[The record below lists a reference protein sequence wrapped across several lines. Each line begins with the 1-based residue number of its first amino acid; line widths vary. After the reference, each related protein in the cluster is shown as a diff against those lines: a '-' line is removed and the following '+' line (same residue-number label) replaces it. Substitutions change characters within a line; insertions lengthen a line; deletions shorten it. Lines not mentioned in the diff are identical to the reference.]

1 MAGFGQQKVRFSW
14 RARTIDS
21 GSNMVL
27 VKSSDIIN
35 VNFNVDEIHFY
46 QLTGKFGHKEFDI
59 EQDEIEFDI
68 PVDLDSL
75 FFETARLELLI
86 NNGINFPANINLVI
100 EGQNE
105 SGTKTQLYIN
115 QAIQAASAPGVPT
128 ASIIILDNQNSNI
141 KDFIS
146 IVPNLLRVSGKIVLG
161 DENIVGTVS
170 KNDFVNGSVKITA
183 PFALRLSSQSIE
195 TETIELKIDEEVKDK
210 IIDNLSAGAL
220 FMEIT
225 NHLPV
230 GASLEIIF
238 SQDEMNLYQNPILQI
253 TAIRADAA
261 FVDASGFVQSSRTAE
276 STIGLSEEQMR
287 IFLLSPLH
295 AGIRISM
302 DGTNGQFVT
311 LRGSDYIQV
320 KSYSRIN
327 VTVNRD

>member
-1 MAGFGQQKVRFSW
+1 
-14 RARTIDS
+14 
-21 GSNMVL
+21 MVL

-46 QLTGKFGHKEFDI
+46 QLTGKFGQKEFDI

-86 NNGINFPANINLVI
+86 NNGINFPANIDLMI
-100 EGQNE
+100 EGENE
-105 SGTKTQLYIN
+105 SGTKTQMYIN

-128 ASIIILDNQNSNI
+128 PSVIVLDNQNSNI
-141 KDFIS
+141 KGFIS
-146 IVPNLLRVSGKIVLG
+146 IVPNLLRVSGKIVIG
-161 DENIVGTVS
+161 DQNIVGTVS

-183 PFALRLSSQSIE
+183 PFALRLTSQSIE
-195 TETIELKIDEEVKDK
+195 TETIELKIDDEVKDK
-210 IIDNLSAGAL
+210 VIDNLAAGTL

-230 GASLEIIF
+230 GASIEIVF
-238 SQDEMNLYQNPILQI
+238 SQDKTNLYQDSILEI
-253 TAIRADAA
+253 AAIRADAA
-261 FVDASGFVQSSRTAE
+261 SVDASGLVQSANTAE

-287 IFLLSPLH
+287 TFLLSPLH
-295 AGIRISM
+295 AGIRISLN
-302 DGTNGQFVT
+302 GTNGQFVT
-311 LRGSDYIQV
+311 LRGSDYIQI

-327 VTVNRD
+327 VTVNQD